1 MIAAYIGLGS
11 NLQEPIRQLR
21 SAVAAIR
28 QLPDSKIARIS
39 SAYGSAALGP
49 GEQPDYLNAV
59 LRLNT
64 DLAPEALLEKLQQIE
79 NSQGR
84 VRTER
89 WGARTLDLDILLYGD
104 LQIATPTL
112 TIPHAALPLRNFVLY
127 PLVEISGP
135 NLVLPDGSDLGTLL
149 ARCTQ
154 GDLVKTRLRLDQD
167 AIVPGDGD

>member
-21 SAVAAIR
+21 SAVASIR
-28 QLPDSKIARIS
+28 KLPDSNVAGIS

-59 LRLNT
+59 LCLHT
-64 DLAPEALLEKLQQIE
+64 DLAPQVLLGKLQQIE
-79 NSQGR
+79 SSQGR

-89 WGARTLDLDILLYGD
+89 WGARTLDLDILLYGN
-104 LQIATPTL
+104 LKIATPDL
-112 TIPHAALPLRNFVLY
+112 TIPHASLSLRNFVLY
-127 PLVEISGP
+127 PLAEISGP

-149 ARCTQ
+149 ARCPRR
-154 GDLVKTRLRLDQD
+154 DLVETRLLLEQD